1 MNNLPKN
8 QSNNFDDDLDLI
20 EIFKIIWS
28 NKLLIIVVTALFS
41 FGSIV
46 YALLQP
52 NIYTSQAVM
61 LPVED
66 SDGMS
71 GLLSQYS
78 GVASLAG
85 ISLPTESGSKSQ
97 EAIARVQS
105 FKFFSTSFL
114 PFVSLKDLV
123 AAKNWDSAN
132 NLIIYDKKLFD
143 SALNKWTRKPKYY
156 TKTTIPSDQEAF
168 KYYRNSISIREDK
181 KTSVVSLSVEHVS
194 PYIAQQWAE
203 LIIKNIDSSMRNQ
216 DRRDAMRSVEFL
228 NSLSP
233 TVNYEEIKKALSSL
247 QQEQMKRLMMIEGNE
262 DYVFKVLDSP
272 IIPEVKSKP
281 QRAFIVILGTFLG
294 TMLGII
300 LTLASYFYR
309 TSFIK

>member
-1 MNNLPKN
+1 
-8 QSNNFDDDLDLI
+8 
-20 EIFKIIWS
+20 
-28 NKLLIIVVTALFS
+28 
-41 FGSIV
+41 
-46 YALLQP
+46 
-52 NIYTSQAVM
+52 M

-216 DRRDAMRSVEFL
+216 DRRDTMRSVEFL